1 MSGWLDAIL
10 GRIRYLGSELALGYG
25 LDFKGGLKAR
35 LNPSTKFIDVT
46 LDDAGVAP
54 AALTAESSSLA
65 VPFVIRVEMT
75 AGTPGTADDVSGPA
89 APFAL
94 RILDRWADVNTAISA
109 TNLRVRTASGGGG
122 STLSGLISTATA
134 QDGVRASNSA
144 DGDTLAANA
153 PIFVRRSDRGVAG
166 NVYLLCVRAGS

>member
-10 GRIRYLGSELALGYG
+10 GRIRDAGVELALGYG

-46 LDDAGVAP
+46 LGDAGVAP
-54 AALTAESSSLA
+54 AAVAAEADSAA
-65 VPFVIRVEMT
+65 VPFVLRVEMT
-75 AGTPGTADDVSGPA
+75 AGTPGTADDVQGPD

-94 RILDRWADVNTAISA
+94 RIVDRWADVNTAISA
-109 TNLRVRTASGGGG
+109 TNLRVRTASGGSGN
-122 STLSGLISTATA
+122 TLSGLISTATV

-144 DGDTLAANA
+144 DQDTLASGAS
-153 PIFVRRSDRGVAG
+153 IFVRRSDRGVAG
-166 NVYLLCVRAGS
+166 NVYLMCIRSGA